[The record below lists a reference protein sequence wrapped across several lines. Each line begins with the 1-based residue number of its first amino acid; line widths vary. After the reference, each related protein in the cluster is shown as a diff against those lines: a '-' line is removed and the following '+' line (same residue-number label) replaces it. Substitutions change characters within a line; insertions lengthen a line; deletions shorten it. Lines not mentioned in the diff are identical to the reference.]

1 MSLGA
6 NLSSGYTEQILRDT
20 LQCSASRSIANDAAL
35 CLVTTTS
42 GQGPSAVY
50 SSMRLSEKSKQCP
63 APTPA
68 DFAKYPKV
76 AVPSSVLTQAR
87 STKQIQDRFSQYTRY
102 QPPVPCPV
110 TRQPTSLPSVR
121 QCPLY
126 FITTH

>member
-20 LQCSASRSIANDAAL
+20 LECSSKSIASTQQ
-35 CLVTTTS
+35 CLLRTNP
-42 GQGPSAVY
+42 GQGPSAMY
-50 SSMRLSEKSKQCP
+50 PSMRLSEKSKQCP

-68 DFAKYPKV
+68 DFATYPKAAV
-76 AVPSSVLTQAR
+76 ASSVLTQSR
-87 STKQIQDRFSQYTRY
+87 SIKQTQERFSQYVRY
-102 QPPVPCPV
+102 QPPAPCPV
-110 TRQPTSLPSVR
+110 VRQPTSLPSVN

>member
-1 MSLGA
+1 
-6 NLSSGYTEQILRDT
+6 
-20 LQCSASRSIANDAAL
+20 
-35 CLVTTTS
+35 
-42 GQGPSAVY
+42 
-50 SSMRLSEKSKQCP
+50 MRLSEKSKQCP
-63 APTPA
+63 KPTPA

-76 AVPSSVLTQAR
+76 AIPSSVLTQAR